1 MPATDRE
8 LRGMMIMVDEFCAD
22 MRARLANRERAGH
35 TGWHEPS
42 RLDQL
47 LNSVVDAARRIPNS
61 KDPAEQAL
69 DTANYAFFLW
79 YHYRHVSKAPRDEG
93 NDHD

>member
-8 LRGMMIMVDEFCAD
+8 LRGMMIVLDEFCAD
-22 MRARLANRERAGH
+22 MRARLVEKDRAGYE
-35 TGWHEPS
+35 GWSHPD
-42 RLDQL
+42 RLDPL
-47 LNSVVDAARRIPNS
+47 LNQVVDAGARIPNS

-79 YHYRHVSKAPRDEG
+79 YHYKHGGKGREG
-93 NDHD
+93 S